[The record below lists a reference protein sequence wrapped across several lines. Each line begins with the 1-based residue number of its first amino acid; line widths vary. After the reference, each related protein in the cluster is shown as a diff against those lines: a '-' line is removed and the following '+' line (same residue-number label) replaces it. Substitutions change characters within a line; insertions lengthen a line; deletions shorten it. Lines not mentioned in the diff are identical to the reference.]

1 MIKKFFLVFLFFCI
15 NLYAEEFSSDQ
26 QKIISVKNFTV
37 KKECQE
43 YRKIDND
50 EYCVK
55 KSNITLNS
63 CGPSSDWPC
72 MEENGCLV
80 IDQFTKKN

>member
-1 MIKKFFLVFLFFCI
+1 MIKNFFLVFLFFYI

-26 QKIISVKNFTV
+26 QKIISVKNFTAD
-37 KKECQE
+37 KECQK
-43 YRKIDND
+43 YQRINND

-55 KSNITLNS
+55 KRNITLNS

>member
-1 MIKKFFLVFLFFCI
+1 MFKIFLLIFLCFYN
-15 NLYAEEFSSDQ
+15 NLSAEEFSSDQ
-26 QKIISVKNFTV
+26 QKIISVKNFTAD
-37 KKECQE
+37 KECQK
-43 YRKIDND
+43 YQRINND

-55 KSNITLNS
+55 KRNITLNS

-72 MEENGCLV
+72 MDEKGCLV

>member
-1 MIKKFFLVFLFFCI
+1 MKIFLLIFLFFYH

-26 QKIISVKNFTV
+26 QKIISVKNFTMN
-37 KKECQE
+37 KECQE
-43 YRKIDND
+43 YQRINND

-72 MEENGCLV
+72 MDEKGCLV
-80 IDQFTKKN
+80 IDQFNKKN